1 MKIISF
7 ILLASSFLFGMEYYS
22 KLEPYNSYVI
32 KSAVSGKVVFTNDD
46 IEGKFLNKKTKVVEL
61 DNSVDKIELVQTK
74 NKLEVLNSMLDIQ
87 EKNYNRLNKISSKSA
102 YEKDNQKIQVLNLQ
116 SSKSDLII
124 KIANLEDS
132 IKNKELFENKI
143 YIYNISVKKG
153 DYVTPGTLLYEAK
166 DLTKGKLEIFIPI
179 SDYESIQNKAIY
191 LDGEKSDLKINKIYE
206 VADSKHIS
214 SYKCEIVIEN
224 PKTFSRL
231 VKIEFK

>member
-1 MKIISF
+1 MRIISF
-7 ILLASSFLFGMEYYS
+7 IFLATSFLFGMEYYS

-32 KSAVSGKVVFTNDD
+32 KSAVSGKVVYTNDN
-46 IEGKFLNKKTKVVEL
+46 IEGKLINKKTKIVEL
-61 DNSVDKIELVQTK
+61 DNAVDKVELAQTK
-74 NKLEVLNSMLDIQ
+74 KKLEVLNSMLDIQ
-87 EKNYNRLNKISSKSA
+87 QKNYNRLNKISSKSA
-102 YEKDNQKIQVLNLQ
+102 FEKDNQKIQVLNLQ
-116 SSKSDLII
+116 SSKTDLVI
-124 KIANLEDS
+124 KIANLKDS

-179 SDYESIQNKAIY
+179 ADYEEIQNKTIY
-191 LDGEKSDLKINKIYE
+191 IDGEKSDLKINKIYE

-214 SYKCEIVIEN
+214 SYKCEIVIEK